1 MAADPV
7 LALRKQTLAAIRSRL
22 ETFEMSKSE
31 LAEFLGLSRSRLHQ
45 LLTGTAQA
53 FNLEALVRIAIQADL
68 TVRLSVTRP
77 YSQD

>member
-7 LALRKQTLAAIRSRL
+7 LALRKQVLAAVRARL
-22 ETFEMSKSE
+22 ETFDMSKGE
-31 LAEFLGLSRSRLHQ
+31 LAEHLGLSRSRLHQ
-45 LLTGTAQA
+45 LLNGNVQA
-53 FNLEALVRIAIQADL
+53 FSLEALVRIAIQSDL